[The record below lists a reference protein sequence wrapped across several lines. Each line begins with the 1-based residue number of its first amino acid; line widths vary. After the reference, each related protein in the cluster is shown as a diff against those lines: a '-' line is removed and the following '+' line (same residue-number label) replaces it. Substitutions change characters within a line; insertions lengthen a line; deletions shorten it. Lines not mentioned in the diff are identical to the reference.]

1 MVHELQDS
9 DELSKDLENQKK
21 LVATQQKTIAE
32 LEEKLAEKVT
42 KYTEL
47 EVRLNK
53 MEKDW
58 QMDRM
63 LHQAAEDLSKQERDL
78 ARTQLQESLE
88 KCAKLEKDHQQMLL
102 EVATIQDRIRNL
114 EAELDLTRQPVSTS
128 NSEEVAE
135 LKTKLDDHQKYIV
148 RLEEQVRV
156 LGFANEDLTEQ
167 LEKAEEKEEEEEIEE
182 PNFQAQAPVETILL
196 DELSEPTNA
205 DNQ

>member
-1 MVHELQDS
+1 MD
-9 DELSKDLENQKK
+9 
-21 LVATQQKTIAE
+21 
-32 LEEKLAEKVT
+32 
-42 KYTEL
+42 
-47 EVRLNK
+47 
-53 MEKDW
+53 KDW
-58 QMDRM
+58 RMDRM

-78 ARTQLQESLE
+78 VRTQLQESLE
-88 KCAKLEKDHQQMLL
+88 KCVKLEKDHQQTLL
-102 EVATIQDRIRNL
+102 EVATIWDRIRNL
-114 EAELDLTRQPVSTS
+114 EAKLDLTRQPVSTS

-135 LKTKLDDHQKYIV
+135 LKTKLDDHQKYIA

-167 LEKAEEKEEEEEIEE
+167 LEKAEEEEEEKIEE

>member
-53 MEKDW
+53 MDKDW

-78 ARTQLQESLE
+78 TKTQLQESLE
-88 KCAKLEKDHQQMLL
+88 KCVKLEKDHQQTLL
-102 EVATIQDRIRNL
+102 EVATIRDRIRNL
-114 EAELDLTRQPVSTS
+114 EAELNLTRQPVSTS
-128 NSEEVAE
+128 NSEEVVE
-135 LKTKLDDHQKYIV
+135 LKTKLDDHQKYIA
-148 RLEEQVRV
+148 RLEEQ
-156 LGFANEDLTEQ
+156 A
-167 LEKAEEKEEEEEIEE
+167 KEEEEEEEKIEE